1 MEGERLR
8 KRRLEKS
15 SEQRCVSPFARRGFR
30 ASLYRLRHTG
40 MLMFGKCIPFILETL
55 FRNEEKGEREGERIS
70 NGKDEGGYAGEKKKA
85 IREREKGRNEVER
98 TKRGG
103 KGRALPKKLNA
114 NTAAIRFFG

>member
-1 MEGERLR
+1 
-8 KRRLEKS
+8 
-15 SEQRCVSPFARRGFR
+15 
-30 ASLYRLRHTG
+30 

-85 IREREKGRNEVER
+85 IREREKGRSEVER
-98 TKRGG
+98 TKRGGG

>member
-1 MEGERLR
+1 
-8 KRRLEKS
+8 
-15 SEQRCVSPFARRGFR
+15 
-30 ASLYRLRHTG
+30 

-98 TKRGG
+98 TKFGG